1 MAQQLQNGLQD
12 SYLSSQGFYKMGCLI
27 FAVIFVYFN
36 FTAYRAF
43 KTLALDVDKYQQT
56 AWLAYI
62 QNDITSIE

>member
-43 KTLALDVDKYQQT
+43 KTLTLDVDKYQQT
-56 AWLAYI
+56 A
-62 QNDITSIE
+62 

>member
-27 FAVIFVYFN
+27 FAAIFVYFN

-43 KTLALDVDKYQQT
+43 KTLALDVDRYQQST
-56 AWLAYI
+56 
-62 QNDITSIE
+62 